1 VDDVAAVLTRPKIRR
16 KYRIPPED
24 LEAFLHLLRVDSHP
38 LPHGPAPRVCRDPSD
53 DALLGAAVAGGAE
66 YLVTGDKDVLAVA
79 RYRGVTIL
87 TARDFLALLP
97 D

>member
-1 VDDVAAVLTRPKIRR
+1 MDDVAAVLTRPTIRR

-24 LEAFLHLLRVDSHP
+24 VEAFLHLLRGDSHP
-38 LPHGPAPRVCRDPSD
+38 LPQAPAPGVCRDPSD
-53 DALLGAAVAGGAE
+53 DALLGAAAAGGAE
-66 YLVTGDKDVLAVA
+66 SLVTGDKDVLAVA